1 MDEEW
6 HGPTAHPLSLLRMLI
21 GILSDTHDDMSS
33 IRRAVDTFN
42 SRGVSHVIHAGDLVS
57 PFTFELFSTL
67 QCNMTAIFGNNDGDK
82 VLLQQ
87 KSKGNIYPQP
97 FLMTFNEKRIVV
109 VHEPDLVGALADS
122 GHFDLI
128 IYGHTHTPDIRK
140 TQCNADSEPG
150 QDCAAR
156 QGETYHCV
164 ARERDDGGGDYLS
177 LARFMGSVHHQSP
190 VRAERQWGRLPV
202 DFASGECLYY

>member
-1 MDEEW
+1 MDEER

-140 TQCNADSEPG
+140 LNATLILNPGKTALLDKGKPTIALLESETME
-150 QDCAAR
+150 A
-156 QGETYHCV
+156 EII
-164 ARERDDGGGDYLS
+164 S
-177 LARFMGSVHHQSP
+177 L
-190 VRAERQWGRLPV
+190 
-202 DFASGECLYY
+202 